1 MLIRIDVL
9 AFAMLL
15 CPLVFAGMASAGF
28 VYHPPKTW
36 NGVLFLLVVI
46 GLPLYFAGIVAHYK
60 LFKGKGRDPSG
71 YSRAFPIVLIIAGY
85 ALGVILGV
93 MIFR

>member
-9 AFAMLL
+9 AFAMLI
-15 CPLVFAGMASAGF
+15 CPLVFAGMASSGF
-28 VYHPPKTW
+28 YYHPPRTW
-36 NGVLFLLVVI
+36 NGVVFLLIVI

-60 LFKGKGRDPSG
+60 LFKEKGRDPSG
-71 YSRAFPIVLIIAGY
+71 YSRAFPIVLIVAGY
-85 ALGVILGV
+85 ILGTVFGV